1 MSCLLP
7 VVTVIGP
14 IGGHERHDVI
24 RFFHGID
31 MKGDIVRC
39 PCPGVG
45 ITHVF
50 VLEMGFDGVT
60 LYIFGPVSPLFDLS
74 TGKYSLLPQLN
85 DPLENTKP
93 AVEDHNET
101 LVVDW

>member
-7 VVTVIGP
+7 VVAVIGP
-14 IGGHERHDVI
+14 IRGHERHDVI
-24 RFFHGID
+24 WFFHGVD
-31 MKGDIVRC
+31 MKGDIVKC

-45 ITHVF
+45 ITHIF
-50 VLEMGFDGVT
+50 VLEMGFDGIT
-60 LYIFGPVSPLFDLS
+60 FYIFGPVSPLFDQS

-93 AVEDHNET
+93 AVKDHNET
-101 LVVDW
+101 LVHSK

>member
-1 MSCLLP
+1 M
-7 VVTVIGP
+7 GP
-14 IGGHERHDVI
+14 IRGHERHEAI

-31 MKGDIVRC
+31 MKQDIDKCHC
-39 PCPGVG
+39 PEVG

-60 LYIFGPVSPLFDLS
+60 LYIFGPLSPLFDQS

-85 DPLENTKP
+85 GPLENTNP
-93 AVEDHNET
+93 AVEDHKKT
-101 LVVDW
+101 LLVDWRQHTK